1 MRSEFIYTMTY
12 EEKGHTV
19 GQFLT
24 HLGYSR
30 RLIISLKQ
38 REDYLTMNGAMCF
51 VNHRIAAGEVLHVK
65 LPPEEF
71 DERIVPSQMPMDIVY
86 EDDDILVVNK
96 AANVPIHPSQGHQE
110 YTLANGLMYHFRE
123 KGEPFTFR
131 VINRLDRDTTGL
143 LIVAR
148 HALSACVLADQIRNR
163 TIKRTYL
170 AAMKGN
176 LAETFPEGNG
186 IVDAPIGR
194 VDGSAIEREVNFETG
209 ESALTHVQLLSY
221 DPATDT
227 SLAELHLET
236 GRTHQ
241 IRVHMKY
248 CGHPLYGDF
257 LYNPDYRFIGRQSL
271 HSWKLEFTH
280 PVTHELMQFTAPVP
294 EDMRCFLKDAML

>member
-1 MRSEFIYTMTY
+1 MRTEFIYTMTTN
-12 EEKGHTV
+12 EEGHTI

-38 REDYLTMNGAMCF
+38 REDYLTMNGEMCF
-51 VNHRIAAGEVLHVK
+51 VNHRIAADEVLHVK

-71 DERIVPSQMPMDIVY
+71 DERIVPSKMPLDIVY

-176 LAETFPEGNG
+176 LAETFPEGNE
-186 IVDAPIGR
+186 
-194 VDGSAIEREVNFETG
+194 SAI
-209 ESALTHVQLLSY
+209 THVHLLSY